1 VGSRKEGRRAVAAA
15 LAAKGVES
23 GLAATVLD
31 EAAGD
36 ERERAD
42 ELARS
47 RVGRLAGADPA
58 KAFNRL
64 SGFLARRGYPPD
76 MARSAARRALRVEAV
91 DD

>member
-1 VGSRKEGRRAVAAA
+1 MQGRRAVAASLA
-15 LAAKGVES
+15 SRGVDSSLAA
-23 GLAATVLD
+23 AVL
-31 EAAGD
+31 EEVAGD
-36 ERERAD
+36 EQERAD

-47 RVGRLAGADPA
+47 RVARLAGADAA

-76 MARSAARRALRVEAV
+76 VARSAARRALQVASV